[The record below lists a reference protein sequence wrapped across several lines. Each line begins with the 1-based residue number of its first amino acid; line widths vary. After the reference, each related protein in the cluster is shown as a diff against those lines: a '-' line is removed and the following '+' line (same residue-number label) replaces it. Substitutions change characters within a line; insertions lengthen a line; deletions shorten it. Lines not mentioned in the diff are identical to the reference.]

1 MLHEYDGL
9 QLNAPLG
16 LLQVLDDQSVKTN
29 LKHPHQLAHRLPLYQ
44 ELAQHF
50 LQYNSKFQV
59 LLAFE

>member
-29 LKHPHQLAHRLPLYQ
+29 LMLPHQLAHR
-44 ELAQHF
+44 
-50 LQYNSKFQV
+50 
-59 LLAFE
+59 